1 MLQNYQGQKT
11 AAKRSFKDS
20 LFVCPVMLWLV
31 AIAFARQN
39 ATAIKQRMKTLDAI
53 VEEPE
58 LREWRAQ
65 QLVVLCVPR

>member
-1 MLQNYQGQKT
+1 
-11 AAKRSFKDS
+11 
-20 LFVCPVMLWLV
+20 MLWLV

-65 QLVVLCVPR
+65 ELVVLCVPR

>member
-1 MLQNYQGQKT
+1 MYQGLKT

-20 LFVCPVMLWLV
+20 IYICPVMLRLV
-31 AIAFARQN
+31 AIAYAGQS
-39 ATAIKQRMKTLDAI
+39 ATAVKKRRETLDAI

-65 QLVVLCVPR
+65 ELVVLCVPR